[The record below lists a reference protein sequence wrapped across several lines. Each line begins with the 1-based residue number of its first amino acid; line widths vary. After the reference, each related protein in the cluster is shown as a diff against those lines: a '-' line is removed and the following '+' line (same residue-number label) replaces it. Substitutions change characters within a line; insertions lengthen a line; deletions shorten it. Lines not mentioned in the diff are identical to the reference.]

1 MSDPASA
8 APSSPEVTCSGGL
21 PATSFEAAGVDLV
34 AGWVVL
40 VVTAIAVALQN
51 GMPDCFLGEISPCVS
66 NPQPNVAIIALPAGG
81 AFDRP
86 LYLLAFSRCGPII
99 STLSRQL
106 FEQTDLCCVK
116 LSQE

>member
-8 APSSPEVTCSGGL
+8 APSSPEVTCSGGF
-21 PATSFEAAGVDLV
+21 PPTSFEAAGVDLV

-51 GMPDCFLGEISPCVS
+51 GMPDCFPGEISPCVS
-66 NPQPNVAIIALPAGG
+66 NPQPNVVIIALPAKSGNAGG

-99 STLSRQL
+99 ST
-106 FEQTDLCCVK
+106 
-116 LSQE
+116 